1 MFSRALS
8 FQFDYANIPPM
19 AHRLILFNGNLAT
32 FDSSQPHASAIVMRG
47 DEILYVGDDAAAH
60 TFRERDS
67 ETIDLQKKLTL
78 PAFTD
83 AHLHF
88 TGFAQTLE
96 NVNLEGCRSL
106 EEAVERV
113 RARVGQT
120 PRDVLIWGGGW
131 NNAEWTDSAFPNK
144 RALDAVAPNNPVI
157 LTRKDGH
164 SIWLNS
170 RALENAN
177 ITRET
182 ISPEGGVIDYDD
194 EGEPSGILRENAM
207 ELLGGGVGAFAF
219 EIREETVLRAIQ
231 YAHAT
236 GITTV
241 HSIEGSNALR
251 AFQKL
256 RAQDKLT
263 LRVVHTIPGEKIELA
278 ANIGIMRRFGDEWL
292 KLQAIKIFAD
302 GSLGSHTAE
311 LREPFL
317 DAPDNRG
324 VATTTSET
332 MYAQARQACEAGL
345 DVWIH
350 AIGDYAITR
359 VLDVFATLRAE
370 GFHDAIFRV
379 EHVQHLHPSD
389 VNRFRELNVIA
400 SMQPIHQ
407 PSDMFVADAVL
418 GRERAAWTYAF
429 KSLQDAGAT
438 LAFGSDAP
446 VEKMDPL
453 PGIYAAVTRQN
464 TQGIPEN
471 GWYPEQKLSVLD
483 AVRAYTLGAAK
494 ACGDE
499 TRAGSLTVGKRADVI
514 VLSENIFE
522 IPPREIL
529 NTKVVSTIS
538 GGQVVHSA

>member
-1 MFSRALS
+1 M
-8 FQFDYANIPPM
+8 QPP
-19 AHRLILFNGNLAT
+19 LILLNGNLIT
-32 FDSSQPHASAIVMRG
+32 LDDSQPRASAIVMRG
-47 DEILYVGDDAAAH
+47 DEILYVGDDATAQ

-67 ETIDLQKKLTL
+67 EMIDLQKKLTL

-96 NVNLEGCRSL
+96 NVNLVGCGSL

-113 RARVGQT
+113 RERVAQS
-120 PRDVLIWGGGW
+120 PREVLIWGGGW
-131 NNAEWTDSAFPNK
+131 NNAEWTNSAFPNK

-170 RALENAN
+170 RALQNAS

-182 ISPEGGVIDYDD
+182 ISPDGGVIDYDD
-194 EGEPSGILRENAM
+194 DGEPSGILRENAM
-207 ELLGGGVGAFAF
+207 ELLGGGVGAFAA
-219 EIREETVLRAIQ
+219 EIREETLLRAIQ
-231 YAHAT
+231 HAHTT

-241 HSIEGSNALR
+241 HCIEGANALR

-256 RAQDKLT
+256 RAQNNLT
-263 LRVVHTIPGEKIELA
+263 LRVVHTLPGEKIELA
-278 ANIGIMRRFGDEWL
+278 ANIGIMRGFGDEWL

-317 DAPDNRG
+317 DTPDNRG

-332 MYAQARQACEAGL
+332 MYSQARQACEAGL

-359 VLDVFATLRAE
+359 VLDVFTRLRAE
-370 GFHDAIFRV
+370 GFDKTIFRV

-389 VNRFRELNVIA
+389 VTRFRELNVIA

-407 PSDMFVADAVL
+407 PSDMFVADALL

-429 KSLQDAGAT
+429 KALQDAGAI

-446 VEKMDPL
+446 VEKMEPL
-453 PGIYAAVTRQN
+453 LGIHAAVTRQN
-464 TQGIPEN
+464 TQGIPET
-471 GWYPEQKLSVLD
+471 GWYPEQRISVMD

-494 ACGDE
+494 ASGDE
-499 TRAGSLTVGKRADVI
+499 KRAGSLTIGKRADVI
-514 VLSENIFE
+514 VLTQDIFE

-529 NTKVVSTIS
+529 NTNVLYTIS
-538 GGQVVHSA
+538 GGQIVYSA

>member
-1 MFSRALS
+1 MLKTT
-8 FQFDYANIPPM
+8 
-19 AHRLILFNGNLAT
+19 ILVNGNLVTLDAT
-32 FDSSQPHASAIVMRG
+32 IPRASAIVLRG
-47 DEILYVGDDAAAH
+47 DEILYVGDDLTAQS
-60 TFRERDS
+60 FRERDG
-67 ETIDLQKKLTL
+67 EIIDLRGSLTL

-96 NVNLEGCRSL
+96 NVNLVGCRSV
-106 EEAVERV
+106 EQAVARVRERV
-113 RARVGQT
+113 AQT
-120 PRDVLIWGGGW
+120 PPDVLIWGSGW
-131 NNAEWTDSAFPNK
+131 NNAEWSDPAFPDK
-144 RALDAVAPNNPVI
+144 RALDAVAPQNPVI

-164 SIWLNS
+164 SVWVNTL
-170 RALENAN
+170 ALQHAN
-177 ITRET
+177 ILRQT
-182 ISPEGGVIDYDD
+182 IVPDGGVIDYDIS
-194 EGEPSGILRENAM
+194 GEPTGILRENAID
-207 ELLGGGVGAFAF
+207 LLGSGVGAFAS
-219 EIREETVLRAIQ
+219 EIREQTLESAIH
-231 YAHAT
+231 YAHTT

-241 HSIEGSNALR
+241 HSIEDANALR

-256 RAQDKLT
+256 RARDQLK
-263 LRVVHTIPGEKIELA
+263 LRVVHSIPAEKIELA
-278 ANIGIMRRFGDEWL
+278 AKLGIMRGFGDEWL

-317 DAPDNRG
+317 DTPNDRG

-332 MYAQARQACEAGL
+332 ILHLAREACSTGL

-359 VLDVFATLRAE
+359 VLNVFETLRAE
-370 GFHDAIFRV
+370 GFREAIFRV

-389 VNRFRELNVIA
+389 VARFRELNVIA

-407 PSDMFVADAVL
+407 PGDMFVADALL

-429 KSLQDAGAT
+429 RSLLDANAV

-453 PGIYAAVTRQN
+453 LGIHAAVTRQN
-464 TQGIPEN
+464 AEHLPEN
-471 GWYPEQKLSVLD
+471 GWYPEQKISVMD

-494 ACGDE
+494 ASNDE
-499 TRAGSLTVGKRADVI
+499 TRAGSLSIGKRADVI

-529 NTKVVSTIS
+529 NTNILYTIS
-538 GGQVVHSA
+538 GGEIVHSA